1 MKNLKLGDKLNLVC
15 EKCQSTTMGSYQ
27 LRDVPFNDGSG
38 VVKSLLVGV
47 CDICYEVSSIPHQS
61 VPAIK
66 KHLVVQSK
74 IAKSSQ

>member
-1 MKNLKLGDKLNLVC
+1 
-15 EKCQSTTMGSYQ
+15 
-27 LRDVPFNDGSG
+27 
-38 VVKSLLVGV
+38 V